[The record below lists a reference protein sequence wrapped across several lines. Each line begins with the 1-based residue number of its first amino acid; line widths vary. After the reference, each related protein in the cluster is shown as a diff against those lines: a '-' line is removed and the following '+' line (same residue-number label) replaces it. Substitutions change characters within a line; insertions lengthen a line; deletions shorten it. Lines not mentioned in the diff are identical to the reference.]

1 MAHAMVIA
9 LVLVGAT
16 LAAPAPAGAHLR
28 APAALPAP
36 ALAVPPDVQ
45 ARVSALAPTD
55 ALAHLELAEDIADA
69 AAVDA
74 AGDADRALAI
84 RLACQAGALDLKGL
98 GRSAALFVADV
109 SRDPAQRAR
118 MSALATL
125 LGGGPAQ
132 QDQPSVEPT
141 AALAL
146 SQAFVAYARGQPS
159 KARTALAAPGAAELL
174 DAHPEILA
182 GGSERFLADCAQMGA
197 GVAPVFTPAQA
208 EALNALVAAALAVEP
223 RNWSES
229 LLLRG
234 RAGVPDFD
242 LSRPDLLF
250 GVDVP

>member
-16 LAAPAPAGAHLR
+16 LAAPAPAGVHMR

-125 LGGGPAQ
+125 LGGGPAPSQ
-132 QDQPSVEPT
+132 QAVEP
-141 AALAL
+141 AAAMAL
-146 SQAFVAYARGQPS
+146 SQAFVAYARGQPT
-159 KARTALAAPGAAELL
+159 KARTALATRGAAELL
-174 DAHPEILA
+174 DAHPEILP
-182 GGSERFLADCAQMGA
+182 GGSERFLADCAQMGG